1 MSKSLIIKRFLIFLV
16 AGLVFGSLLAEIPF
30 MFLPHITR
38 PPERITLVIPPGTAQ
53 EVAQGQQP
61 PSIPANMEFVVGD
74 TLVVKN
80 EDSVQHQLGPLFIP
94 PGTSASMP
102 LNVSQKYAFECSF
115 VPTKVFGIDVT
126 EALDMG
132 TRLSAIL
139 FGGLPM
145 GMLLAVFSFVLWPV
159 KKKKESAA

>member
-1 MSKSLIIKRFLIFLV
+1 MYKSLIIKRFLLFLV

-30 MFLPHITR
+30 MFLPHLTR
-38 PPERITLVIPPGTAQ
+38 PPQQVTLVIPPGTAQ
-53 EVAQGQQP
+53 EVARGEQP
-61 PSIPANMEFVVGD
+61 PSIPANMVFVVGD

-80 EDSVQHQLGPLFIP
+80 EDSVQHELGPLFIP
-94 PGTSASMP
+94 PGASASLP

-115 VPTKVFGIDVT
+115 VSTKVFGIDVT
-126 EALDMG
+126 QALDTG

-159 KKKKESAA
+159 KKKEAGA